1 VSWLGTVWLVPL
13 YPLLGALFSLL
24 WSPGLISRT
33 GPRPSGY
40 VNLLMVS
47 IAFSHSLMALLSL
60 SSNSASGQAAIYAP
74 PSFQWTWL
82 QTSGLSI
89 GFDGLVT
96 EPGLIAMTVITGLHV
111 LVQIFSIGYL
121 EMP

>member
-1 VSWLGTVWLVPL
+1 MSWLDTAWLVPL
-13 YPLLGALFSLL
+13 YPLLGAVFSLL

-47 IAFSHSLMALLSL
+47 VAFGHSLMALISL
-60 SSNSASGQAAIYAP
+60 HGNSAAGQAAIYAP

-82 QTSGLSI
+82 NTAGLRI
-89 GFDGLVT
+89 GFDGLVSSSSNT
-96 EPGLIAMTVITGLHV
+96 
-111 LVQIFSIGYL
+111 
-121 EMP
+121 